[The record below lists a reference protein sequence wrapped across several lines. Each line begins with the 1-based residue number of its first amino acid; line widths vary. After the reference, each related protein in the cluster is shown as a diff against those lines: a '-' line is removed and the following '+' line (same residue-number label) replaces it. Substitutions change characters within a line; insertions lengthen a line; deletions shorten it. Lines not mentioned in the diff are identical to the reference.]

1 MQGGNATCFTIA
13 DKIKGQKQ
21 KVNAWKNKV
30 STDLYYTLL
39 HYLTTNVTLVG
50 DYLDATHLQKV
61 IKPL

>member
-30 STDLYYTLL
+30 STDCYYMLL
-39 HYLTTNVTLVG
+39 HYLTTIGTEVG

>member
-13 DKIKGQKQ
+13 DKINGQKQ
-21 KVNAWKNKV
+21 KVNAWRNKV
-30 STDLYYTLL
+30 STDCYYMLL
-39 HYLTTNVTLVG
+39 HYLTIVTEV